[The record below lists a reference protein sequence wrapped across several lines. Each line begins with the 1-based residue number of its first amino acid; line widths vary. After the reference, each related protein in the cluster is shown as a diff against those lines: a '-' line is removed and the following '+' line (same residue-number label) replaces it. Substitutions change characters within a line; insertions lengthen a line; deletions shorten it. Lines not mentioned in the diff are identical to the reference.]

1 MLLKNK
7 VLYVCSVFLTVSCV
21 WLSNPA
27 QYISDDAYFYLV
39 LARNL
44 VAQGLHSFSGV
55 FITNGVH
62 PLWTYVL
69 TGYTL
74 LVNVAHPGLIHTVT
88 YAIPLSAIC
97 LAFGSY
103 NFFVVGRR
111 MGKAGILL
119 PLLPS
124 CYLTFFGVLYSEAHF
139 FYLMLSLITRFIATQ
154 PPQTTWR
161 QAQLGALG
169 AAVILARLDSIFLIF
184 AVMVWRQR
192 QSRSIAKSLIPLSVC
207 SLILLPYLLS
217 NWIFFGGLMP
227 VSGWMKSSFPLL
239 NPRGYEPPLTLLG
252 SSIPFGILPLI
263 AGLAAL
269 INSRISHENKKMLGI
284 YLFGAFCQFL
294 YVGLFTRSHTF
305 WRWYYVVPM
314 ILLALSTSLFAST
327 FGNKCRP
334 VVYAVIILCL
344 GGLISG
350 SFLKFSRDESP
361 ENKAL
366 KIIRYLADN
375 QIHHQTILVS
385 DFPGQVASQDMS
397 NRIIAADMLTGNRR
411 LYQEMKDSGNALEY
425 LLRLCR
431 NKGKPIAYIIYVG
444 NYFLVPDGRGEKIV
458 YNDPKR
464 YPDQIPWGSLN
475 VPSGPLY
482 SEPGFMVWK
491 PDLP

>member
-1 MLLKNK
+1 MDLCSNWLYASGQCGASRPDSHGYLCDSPVGNLPGLRLIQFLRCGPADGQGRYFAATLAFLLPD
-7 VLYVCSVFLTVSCV
+7 FL
-21 WLSNPA
+21 
-27 QYISDDAYFYLV
+27 
-39 LARNL
+39 RR
-44 VAQGLHSFSGV
+44 
-55 FITNGVH
+55 
-62 PLWTYVL
+62 
-69 TGYTL
+69 TL
-74 LVNVAHPGLIHTVT
+74 LRG
-88 YAIPLSAIC
+88 PL
-97 LAFGSY
+97 
-103 NFFVVGRR
+103 
-111 MGKAGILL
+111 LL
-119 PLLPS
+119 PDAVSDNAIYRNPTPANNLATGAIGRLGRGGYPRS
-124 CYLTFFGVLYSEAHF
+124 AGLDIPYLRGYGLAAAAKPLHCKIFDS
-139 FYLMLSLITRFIATQ
+139 FI
-154 PPQTTWR
+154 
-161 QAQLGALG
+161 
-169 AAVILARLDSIFLIF
+169 RL
-184 AVMVWRQR
+184 
-192 QSRSIAKSLIPLSVC
+192 C